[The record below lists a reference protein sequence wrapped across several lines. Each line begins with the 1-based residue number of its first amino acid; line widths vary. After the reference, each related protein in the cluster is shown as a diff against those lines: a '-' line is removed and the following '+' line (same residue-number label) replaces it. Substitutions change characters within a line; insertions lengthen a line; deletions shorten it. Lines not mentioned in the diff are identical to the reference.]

1 LAASISEKAL
11 AMGWVL
17 YFSSPAARLSSS
29 VSDRSAKGT
38 TRSSVKRP
46 WVKVPV
52 LSNTTRL
59 ICGRVSST
67 WLLLINNPRSR
78 MAAVAAVREV
88 GGASAGAQAQVMSS
102 TDSAIKKACSAPAGN
117 QKKNT
122 ASDTSHTASTI

>member
-1 LAASISEKAL
+1 
-11 AMGWVL
+11 
-17 YFSSPAARLSSS
+17 RLSSS

-78 MAAVAAVREV
+78 IAAVAAVRAV
-88 GGASAGAQAQVMSS
+88 GVANARAQGQVTTS
-102 TDSAIKKACSAPAGN
+102 TDSAIKKAFSAPSGN
-117 QKKNT
+117 QNKNT
-122 ASDTSHTASTI
+122 ASDTSNTASTK